1 MNKWHHQKGMTAIGW
16 MLVLG
21 LIAFSTLITLRMVPL
36 YLEFGKVASTLES
49 LKEQPNITQQTKS
62 DIVKIVSKRFD
73 VNDVDN
79 VDPKLIKISKDKGV
93 LKVSIKY
100 ERREHLVG
108 NVDIVATFDK
118 QVEVAAN

>member
-1 MNKWHHQKGMTAIGW
+1 MKKWHHQKGMTAIGW

-21 LIAFSTLITLRMVPL
+21 LIAFFTLITLRMVPL

-49 LKEQPNITQQTKS
+49 LKEQKNITTLTKS
-62 DIVKIVSKRFD
+62 EIIKIVRKRFD

-79 VDPKLIKISKDKGV
+79 VDPKRIKISKDKGV
-93 LKVSIKY
+93 MKVGINY

-108 NVDIVATFDK
+108 NVDIVAIFDK
-118 QVEVAAN
+118 HIEVAAN

>member
-1 MNKWHHQKGMTAIGW
+1 MTKWHHQKGMTAIGW

-21 LIAFSTLITLRMVPL
+21 LIAFFTLITLRMVPL

-49 LKEQPNITQQTKS
+49 LKEQPNITQLTKS
-62 DIVKIVSKRFD
+62 EIIKIVSKRFD

-79 VDPKLIKISKDKGV
+79 VDPKLIKISKEKGV
-93 LKVSIKY
+93 MKVGINY

-108 NVDIVATFDK
+108 NVDIVAIFDK
-118 QVEVAAN
+118 HVEVVAN

>member
-1 MNKWHHQKGMTAIGW
+1 MKKWHHQKGMTAIGW

-21 LIAFSTLITLRMVPL
+21 LIAFFTLITLRMVPL
-36 YLEFGKVASTLES
+36 YLEFGKVAATLES
-49 LKEQPNITQQTKS
+49 LKEQAGITKQTRS
-62 DIVKIVSKRFD
+62 EIVKIVSKRFD

-79 VDPKLIKISKDKGV
+79 VDPKLIKVSMDKGV
-93 LKVSIKY
+93 LKVGINY

-118 QVEVAAN
+118 QIEVVAN

>member
-1 MNKWHHQKGMTAIGW
+1 MKRWHHQKGMTAIGW

-21 LIAFSTLITLRMVPL
+21 LIAFFTLITLRMLPL

-49 LKEQPNITQQTKS
+49 LKEQPNITKQTKS
-62 DIVKIVSKRFD
+62 EIVKLVRKRFD

-79 VDPKLIKISKDKGV
+79 VDPKLIKVSMDKGV
-93 LKVSIKY
+93 LKVGINY

-108 NVDIVATFDK
+108 NVDIVAIFDK
-118 QVEVAAN
+118 QVEVVAH

>member
-1 MNKWHHQKGMTAIGW
+1 MKKWHHQKGMTAIGW

-21 LIAFSTLITLRMVPL
+21 LIAFFTLITLRMVPL

-49 LKEQPNITQQTKS
+49 LKEQPNITQLTKS
-62 DIVKIVSKRFD
+62 EIIKIVRKRFD

-79 VDPKLIKISKDKGV
+79 VDPKRIKISKDKGV
-93 LKVSIKY
+93 MKVGINY

-108 NVDIVATFDK
+108 NVDIVAIFDK
-118 QVEVAAN
+118 HVEVAAN

>member
-1 MNKWHHQKGMTAIGW
+1 MNKRHHQKGMTAIGW

-21 LIAFSTLITLRMVPL
+21 LIAFFTLITLRMVPL

-49 LKEQPNITQQTKS
+49 LKEQPNITQLTKGE
-62 DIVKIVSKRFD
+62 IVKIVRKRFD

-79 VDPKLIKISKDKGV
+79 VDPKRIKISKDKGV
-93 LKVSIKY
+93 LRVSINY

-108 NVDIVATFDK
+108 NVDIVAKFDK
-118 QVEVAAN
+118 QVEVAVR